1 MASVRLEALSKR
13 YGEVEAVK
21 AIDLAIPDGQFTV
34 LVGPSG
40 CGKTSTLRMIA
51 GLEEASGGRIF
62 IGDHEVTKLP
72 PKDRDVAM
80 VFQNYALY
88 PHMRVRDN
96 IGFGLRARHIA
107 EDEVSRRVAWAAD
120 LLGLGA
126 LLSRKPGALSGGQQQ
141 RVAIGRAIVREP
153 SVFLFDEPLSNLDAK
168 LRVEMRT
175 EILRLQRQLKAT
187 VVYVTHDQEEAMAL
201 SDVMVVMRDG
211 RIEQQGSPAEV
222 YARPQ
227 SEFVGGFVG
236 SPAMNLLDGIVANGR
251 LVAGAIGA
259 DGVSAEEG
267 AFRVG
272 IRPEEIV
279 LASSVA
285 ADERAATFEATVE
298 LIEAIG
304 PRSVV
309 SLVAASGPAMTAV
322 VEARSATALRE
333 GASARFAVR
342 HDALHF
348 FPARHED

>member
-1 MASVRLEALSKR
+1 MIGGLVDLEPKLGIGACR
-13 YGEVEAVK
+13 EVDREGSCR
-21 AIDLAIPDGQFTV
+21 PD
-34 LVGPSG
+34 S
-40 CGKTSTLRMIA
+40 
-51 GLEEASGGRIF
+51 
-62 IGDHEVTKLP
+62 
-72 PKDRDVAM
+72 
-80 VFQNYALY
+80 
-88 PHMRVRDN
+88 
-96 IGFGLRARHIA
+96 
-107 EDEVSRRVAWAAD
+107 
-120 LLGLGA
+120 
-126 LLSRKPGALSGGQQQ
+126 Q
-141 RVAIGRAIVREP
+141 R
-153 SVFLFDEPLSNLDAK
+153 
-168 LRVEMRT
+168 
-175 EILRLQRQLKAT
+175 
-187 VVYVTHDQEEAMAL
+187 
-201 SDVMVVMRDG
+201 

-222 YARPQ
+222 YARPR